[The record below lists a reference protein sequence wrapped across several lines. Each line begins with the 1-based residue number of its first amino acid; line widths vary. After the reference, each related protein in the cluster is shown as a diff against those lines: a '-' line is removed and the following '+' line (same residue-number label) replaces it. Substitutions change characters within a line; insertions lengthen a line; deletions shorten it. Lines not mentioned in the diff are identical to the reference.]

1 MALKGAK
8 KVKMTEDAT
17 IRKCYRVDLELN
29 KKIKNLMKYYAV
41 KNESELF
48 RVIVN
53 EIYELKTSKVLV
65 PFEEF
70 KQEKTRLEQAIFE
83 IGKLKGIIEEKEKQL
98 QELKQIQSQQQ
109 RKKRG
114 FWSRL
119 FGID

>member
-8 KVKMTEDAT
+8 KVKMAEDTT

-29 KKIKNLMKYYAV
+29 KKIKKLMKYYAV

-53 EIYELKTSKVLV
+53 EIYELKTSKALV

-98 QELKQIQSQQQ
+98 QELKQIQSQQ